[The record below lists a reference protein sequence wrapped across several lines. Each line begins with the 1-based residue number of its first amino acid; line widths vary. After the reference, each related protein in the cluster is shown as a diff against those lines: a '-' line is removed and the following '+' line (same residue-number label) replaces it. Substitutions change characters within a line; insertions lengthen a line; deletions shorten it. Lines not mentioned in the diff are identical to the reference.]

1 MGAATDLE
9 PRAEG
14 GVPGQEST
22 KMAAAEGDDAQRIS
36 ALEAQLAAKDAQL
49 EKLQLHI
56 VELEL
61 EATPEK
67 SAPTEWVSPTSKGV
81 GNKSCFFQRLDD
93 LFRSKDFT
101 VYAANE
107 LDKAYCV
114 LEGCVHTPIDEFQ
127 RERIA
132 CCWASIP
139 AADAVA
145 HQMAFQYMTRRQ
157 DAEQSDDEEQPSF
170 DRADSLSML
179 DDANAYIEK
188 QGKEG
193 IMMIEQ
199 DYLEGLRDLTS
210 SQNLS
215 CEQVFLAVNCAHL
228 AFRSGLPFREMASS
242 DYGPLLCHSRNKPV
256 CHITQLDREKSFTL
270 ICKAA
275 QLILLYLDQNHQDDT
290 KEATDVFLGGSCNP
304 TTWRR
309 DTAIPQLEAAGTTY
323 YNPQVDDWSPDLV
336 EIEAQA
342 KQHANILLFVIDA
355 QTRALASM
363 LEASEYIAAGRKVVL
378 IVEEVEVGC
387 EIAGT
392 TCDVA
397 EAKDLNRARSYLRDV
412 ATRHGAPVHET
423 VVEAIDCVIA
433 MAKQD

>member
-1 MGAATDLE
+1 
-9 PRAEG
+9 
-14 GVPGQEST
+14 
-22 KMAAAEGDDAQRIS
+22 MAAAEDNDAERIA

-56 VELEL
+56 VELE
-61 EATPEK
+61 AAPEK
-67 SAPTEWVSPTSKGV
+67 SAPSEWVSPTSKGV
-81 GNKSCFFQRLDD
+81 GNKSCFFQKLRD

-157 DAEQSDDEEQPSF
+157 DAELSDDEELPSF

-193 IMMIEQ
+193 ITMIEQ

-210 SQNLS
+210 SKNLS

-228 AFRSGLPFREMASS
+228 AFRSGLPFREMTSS
-242 DYGPLLCHSRNKPV
+242 DYGPLLSQSRNKPV

-275 QLILLYLDQNHQDDT
+275 QLILSYLEGNHPDESR
-290 KEATDVFLGGSCNP
+290 EATDVFLGGSCNP

-309 DTAIPQLEAAGTTY
+309 DTAMPQLEAAGTTY
-323 YNPQVDDWSPDLV
+323 YNPQVLELVSCSPYTFLYHLTLTTSLRPPHSPFLSHTTSHDVPHLHRVVSLTADLYLSRSTTGHQTWLRLKHRRNNMQKSSCLSSTHKPV
-336 EIEAQA
+336 RWHPCSKPRSTFPQVAR
-342 KQHANILLFVIDA
+342 LF
-355 QTRALASM
+355 
-363 LEASEYIAAGRKVVL
+363 
-378 IVEEVEVGC
+378 
-387 EIAGT
+387 
-392 TCDVA
+392 
-397 EAKDLNRARSYLRDV
+397 
-412 ATRHGAPVHET
+412 
-423 VVEAIDCVIA
+423 
-433 MAKQD
+433 